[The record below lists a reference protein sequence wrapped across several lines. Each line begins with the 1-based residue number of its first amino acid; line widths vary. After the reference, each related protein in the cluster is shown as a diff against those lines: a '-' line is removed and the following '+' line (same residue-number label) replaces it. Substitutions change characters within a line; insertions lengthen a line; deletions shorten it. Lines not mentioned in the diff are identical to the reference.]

1 MKKQLFS
8 LKGKVAIVTGGGK
21 GIGESICKIFAKQ
34 GAIVHLLDKDED
46 NGLRVS
52 MQIRNKK
59 GMAVFHP
66 IDLTKHK
73 KVGKLFKKIYKQ
85 AGSLDILVNNAGIG
99 YIGDVEK
106 TTPEVL
112 DKLYETN
119 VKSVY
124 SCLHYGIKYMKK
136 SGGGAIVN
144 LASIAS
150 VIGLKDRFAYS
161 MSKGAVYTMT
171 FSVAKDYI
179 QDRIRCNAVGPA
191 RVHTPFVDGYL
202 KANYP
207 GKERE
212 MFDILSK
219 SQPLGRMGKPE
230 EVAQLITYLCSDEAG
245 FVTGSF
251 YPIDGGFLTLNSG

>member
-1 MKKQLFS
+1 MKQLFS
-8 LKGKVAIVTGGGK
+8 LKDKIAIVTGGGK
-21 GIGESICKIFAKQ
+21 GIGESICKIFAQQ
-34 GAIVHLLDKDED
+34 GAIVHILDKDKD

-59 GMAVFHP
+59 GKAIFHH

-73 KVGKLFKKIYKQ
+73 KLGKLFKQIYKKE
-85 AGSLDILVNNAGIG
+85 GSLDILVNNAGIAHV
-99 YIGDVEK
+99 GDVEN
-106 TTPEVL
+106 TTPDDL
-112 DKLYETN
+112 DKLYAVN

-124 SCLHYGIKYMKK
+124 SCLHYGVKYMKK
-136 SGGGAIVN
+136 SSGGSIVN

-150 VIGLKDRFAYS
+150 VIGLADRFAYS
-161 MSKGAVYTMT
+161 ATKGAIYTMT
-171 FSVAKDYI
+171 FSIAKDYI

-202 KANYP
+202 KQHYP
-207 GKERE
+207 GKEKE
-212 MFDILSK
+212 MFDTLSK
-219 SQPLGRMGKPE
+219 TQPIGRMGKPD

-251 YPIDGGFLTLNSG
+251 YPIDGGFLTLNT

>member
-1 MKKQLFS
+1 MKRLFS
-8 LKGKVAIVTGGGK
+8 LKNKVAIVTGGGK
-21 GIGESICKIFAKQ
+21 GIGESICKIFAQQ
-34 GAIVHLLDKDED
+34 GAIVHILDIDKD

-52 MQIRNKK
+52 MQIRNTK
-59 GMAVFHP
+59 GKAVFHH

-73 KVGKLFKKIYKQ
+73 KLGKLFKKIYKKE
-85 AGSLDILVNNAGIG
+85 GSLDILVNNAGIAH
-99 YIGDVEK
+99 IGNVEK
-106 TTPEVL
+106 TTPDDL
-112 DKLYETN
+112 DKLYAVN

-124 SCLHYGIKYMKK
+124 SCLHYGVKYMKK
-136 SGGGAIVN
+136 SSGGAIVN

-150 VIGLKDRFAYS
+150 VIGLADRFAYS
-161 MSKGAVYTMT
+161 ATKGAIYTMT

-202 KANYP
+202 KQHYP
-207 GKERE
+207 GKEKE
-212 MFDILSK
+212 MFETLSK
-219 SQPLGRMGKPE
+219 TQPIGRMGKPD

-251 YPIDGGFLTLNSG
+251 YPIDGGFLTLNT